1 MYKVIDKN
9 ALRVKRH
16 LRQKGHISG
25 TATCPRV
32 SVYRSNKAIYAQLI
46 DDVTH
51 TTLAATSSLAL
62 NLTDGANVEGA
73 KKVGAKL
80 ADIAKEKG
88 IEAVVFDRSGYV
100 YHGRIKA
107 LAEALREGG
116 IKF

>member
-25 TATCPRV
+25 TATC
-32 SVYRSNKAIYAQLI
+32 VYRSNKAIYAQLI

-80 ADIAKEKG
+80 AEIAKEKG